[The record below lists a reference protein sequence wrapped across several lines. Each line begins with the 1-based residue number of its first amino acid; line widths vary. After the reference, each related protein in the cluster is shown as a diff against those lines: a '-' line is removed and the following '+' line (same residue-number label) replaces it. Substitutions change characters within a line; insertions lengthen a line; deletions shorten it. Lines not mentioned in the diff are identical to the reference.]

1 MRSRRFS
8 HFEIFKVIMT
18 IIYIASGILMFGTL
32 ITNASNHFDEVKSQE
47 YQIIEVSEIDCMN
60 CDEID

>member
-1 MRSRRFS
+1 
-8 HFEIFKVIMT
+8 MT

>member
-8 HFEIFKVIMT
+8 HFEIFKIVMT
-18 IIYIASGILMFGTL
+18 IIYIVSGILMFGAL
-32 ITNASNHFDEVKSQE
+32 ITNASNHFDEMKSQE
-47 YQIIEVSEIDCMN
+47 YQIEVSEIDCMN